1 VKFAWIQQHREVF
14 DVTSMCAILQVSR
27 SGFYASHRRPA
38 GRKTRR
44 KEQLLE
50 NIRTVHIQ
58 SRGTYGSPRITA
70 ELAEQGICAC
80 VNTVAKYM
88 KLSGLRSK
96 IKRRFRGST
105 TDSTHGHPAAPNLLQ
120 RQFAASGP
128 DQKWCCDITY
138 VPTAEGFLYL
148 AAVIDCCSRRIVGWS
163 MSENLQA
170 QLCVDALTM
179 ALSKRRPQKG
189 LLHHSDRGVQYAC
202 GEYRSILE
210 RQGITASM
218 SRTGDCYDNA
228 LMESFWGT
236 LKTELTHHE
245 LYPTREDARRSVF
258 EYIEVFY
265 NRRRRHSAIG
275 YMSPEQFEASLN

>member
-1 VKFAWIQQHREVF
+1 MCQILN
-14 DVTSMCAILQVSR
+14 VTR
-27 SGFYASHRRPA
+27 SGFYAWRSRPIGKKTARRMDLVKKIQVA
-38 GRKTRR
+38 
-44 KEQLLE
+44 
-50 NIRTVHIQ
+50 HAQ
-58 SRGTYGSPRITA
+58 SRGIYGSPRITA
-70 ELAEQGICAC
+70 ELADQGIQAC

-88 KLSGLRSK
+88 RAAGIRSK
-96 IKRRFRGST
+96 IKRRFRIST
-105 TDSTHGHPAAPNLLQ
+105 TDSGHDYPPAPNLLQ
-120 RQFAASGP
+120 RQFAACGP

-138 VPTAEGFLYL
+138 VPTAEGFLYV
-148 AAVIDCCSRRIVGWS
+148 AAVIDLFSRRIIGWA

-170 QLCVDALTM
+170 QLCVDALSM
-179 ALSKRRPQKG
+179 ALARRSPEAG

-202 GEYRSILE
+202 EQYRRLLE
-210 RQGITASM
+210 RCGITASM

-245 LYPTREDARRSVF
+245 TYPTREDARRSIF